1 MYHNTSGSFVTAP
14 SSNVNVEE
22 QEGSR
27 KPQTQAAIEAQR
39 AGMDPNDLQDEL
51 DFEPEDMCGGLT
63 ESPAW
68 QID

>member
-1 MYHNTSGSFVTAP
+1 MCHNTSGSFVTPP
-14 SSNVNVEE
+14 SSKVDELSVT
-22 QEGSR
+22 Q
-27 KPQTQAAIEAQR
+27 KPETQAAIEAHR

-51 DFEPEDMCGGLT
+51 DFDPEGMCGGLT